1 MDINIYT
8 IQQESWDIFVFC
20 KEWEDFLNMYATQ
33 LGKITMLLTFNYMVT
48 LQSFP
53 NN

>member
-20 KEWEDFLNMYATQ
+20 KERNGKNMYATQ
-33 LGKITMLLTFNYMVT
+33 LGKITMLFTFKYMVI

-53 NN
+53 N